1 MNTNYSY
8 QELSDLLEDLLETFE
23 LSPSFNP
30 QQAVQDILNSEDYLV
45 FED

>member
-1 MNTNYSY
+1 MNTNLSY
-8 QELSDLLEDLLETFE
+8 EELSELLENMLETFE
-23 LSPSFNP
+23 LTPSFNP

>member
-8 QELSDLLEDLLETFE
+8 QELSYLLEDLLETFE